1 MKRPN
6 KAFAVAALVASL
18 AASGVAQSHGIW
30 FAQRATQLAL
40 LYGVGADDLD
50 IVKRFSQVTSMKGY
64 DADGKVYVS
73 NGWADTPATN
83 GRVWAFS
90 PDLHSLLF
98 TLVLDRQNS
107 GGPSLAADGTLIVA
121 DRQGVFAYRGTTA
134 TPTPTPTATPTAT
147 PTPTATVTAT
157 AIATATPT
165 VIPRQTP
172 AARPR
177 PTPAP
182 RPIPPQ

>member
-1 MKRPN
+1 VPVRWTT
-6 KAFAVAALVASL
+6 SHE
-18 AASGVAQSHGIW
+18 HGIGPDGTVYT
-30 FAQRATQLAL
+30 FLPGDEFVRLNPADGSVIDSA
-40 LYGVGADDLD
+40 GVLEPIGDNLSPRTA
-50 IVKRFSQVTSMKGY
+50 V

-73 NGWADTPATN
+73 NGWAGTPNTD

-90 PDLHSLLF
+90 PDLQTLLF

-121 DRQGVFAYRGTTA
+121 DRQGVFAYRETTP

-147 PTPTATVTAT
+147 PTPTPTVT
-157 AIATATPT
+157 
-165 VIPRQTP
+165 PRQTP
-172 AARPR
+172 TPRPR

-182 RPIPPQ
+182 RPTPPH